1 MSERSA
7 ALAAEVSL
15 VWPDLLQGR
24 PLVIYRAVLRRVQ
37 PAPALRCP
45 QGAIFNIGTRAA
57 AKDRGQHEGAADLP
71 QIICHHALS
80 FWINRRVIEL
90 FCAQVFGIRKGRPFD
105 PQRRLSTIR
114 VINLA
119 GGVLRRT
126 HHAAHR
132 RTAHSD
138 FSRQLLLRRIRV
150 RRHLPRDFRPI
161 SAGRRRRPM
170 VLRSAFNAIALR
182 SATRHTVA

>member
-1 MSERSA
+1 MPFAIS
-7 ALAAEVSL
+7 
-15 VWPDLLQGR
+15 
-24 PLVIYRAVLRRVQ
+24 
-37 PAPALRCP
+37 APAQRH
-45 QGAIFNIGTRAA
+45 
-57 AKDRGQHEGAADLP
+57 KDGRRHEGAADLP
-71 QIICHHALS
+71 SKLS
-80 FWINRRVIEL
+80 ATAPLSLWINRRVIEL

-119 GGVLRRT
+119 GGVSGRT
-126 HHAAHR
+126 ITRLTVERLTPIFRASSFCVAFGFAA
-132 RTAHSD
+132 TSLAIYAHT
-138 FSRQLLLRRIRV
+138 
-150 RRHLPRDFRPI
+150 